1 MHEGYLFFA
10 LMWLGCWYFIFIS
23 DETIEVRRWGL
34 IRQLGGICFAGLSVQ
49 VFIFNINLLII
60 AGILWS
66 VYQWRNWTNKELFRG
81 AVAIICITIA
91 LICIRIFAILY
102 PVWFIVNWIFI
113 AAPLLVGLGI
123 SLIHANKRVSVLNC
137 GIILGEAIYSAILY
151 SYGFPTRD
159 IVSFESLDLLLLT
172 LMIAIVIDKAQ
183 IIWAGRIP
191 KKKIFHQ
198 QNLGLKGKGIR

>member
-23 DETIEVRRWGL
+23 DETLEVRRWGL
-34 IRQLGGICFAGLSVQ
+34 IRQLGGICFAGLSIH
-49 VFIFNINLLII
+49 VFIININLFII

-66 VYQWRNWTNKELFRG
+66 IYQWKNWTNKELFKG

-113 AAPLLVGLGI
+113 TAPLLVSLGI
-123 SLIHANKRVSVLNC
+123 GLIHANHRVSVLNC
-137 GIILGEAIYSAILY
+137 GVILGEAMYSAILY
-151 SYGFPTRD
+151 IYGFPIED

-172 LMIAIVIDKAQ
+172 LTIAIVIDKAQ
-183 IIWAGRIP
+183 IMWSGRIP
-191 KKKIFHQ
+191 KRKIFHQ
-198 QNLGLKGKGIR
+198 QHIGLKGKGIR